1 MNKRHS
7 WEKRIE
13 QLQNE
18 KNMTPKQAKILQ
30 AAIELF
36 ARKGYFNTSTNEI
49 AKLAGVAEGTIFRHY
64 QTKKELLEAILAPAI
79 MDFTATFFVDQF
91 IADAIHTSHK
101 NMREFLEAFTRN
113 RFEFARQNTPAVR
126 ILLQELAF
134 HPDMQE
140 TIKQLFMKKIYP
152 RLTKVL
158 VHFQSQGEL
167 KDIEMPAIIRMMI
180 SPILGLVINRFI
192 IQPHAEHDDEKEIR
206 QTVDFIMNGLGK

>member
-101 NMREFLEAFTRN
+101 NMREFLRHLPATDLNLPDKIRPPCAFYCKN
-113 RFEFARQNTPAVR
+113 WHSIR
-126 ILLQELAF
+126 ICR
-134 HPDMQE
+134 
-140 TIKQLFMKKIYP
+140 KQLSSC
-152 RLTKVL
+152 L
-158 VHFQSQGEL
+158 
-167 KDIEMPAIIRMMI
+167 
-180 SPILGLVINRFI
+180 
-192 IQPHAEHDDEKEIR
+192 
-206 QTVDFIMNGLGK
+206 